1 MDTDYDNSSPNHDRA
16 GAPENFKQF
25 VIAGARGKGG
35 KNYTGSYSR
44 SDVIE

>member
-1 MDTDYDNSSPNHDRA
+1 VNHDRA
-16 GAPENFKQF
+16 GTPENFKAF

-44 SDVIE
+44 SAEIE